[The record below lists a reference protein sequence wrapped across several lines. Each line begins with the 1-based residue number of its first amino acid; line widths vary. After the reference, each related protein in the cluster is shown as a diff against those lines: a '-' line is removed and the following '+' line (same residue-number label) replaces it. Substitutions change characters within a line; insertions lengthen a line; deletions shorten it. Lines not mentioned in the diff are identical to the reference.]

1 MDFSN
6 HCRKSEILDQ
16 NHQGHKEEPVGELF
30 YFIFALN
37 FLFLGYGAFYFHL
50 GSGGGCRKILLKWK
64 EKKSTSKAGSA
75 KDMSKE
81 TSKKKQRWW
90 NRERFI
96 IFLMLLTFLFSLFR
110 TFLMWFSFITFPTKN
125 GSKKKVKN
133 IRKTPFQSRFLQ
145 KTR

>member
-96 IFLMLLTFLFSLFR
+96 IFLMFLTFLFSLFGV
-110 TFLMWFSFITFPTKN
+110 FLCGFLSLLFPLKMAR
-125 GSKKKVKN
+125 KKKL
-133 IRKTPFQSRFLQ
+133 RT
-145 KTR
+145 